1 VILLVALLCA
11 LLSIALFTLALM
23 LLFIAAGTE
32 DKK

>member
-1 VILLVALLCA
+1 MVLILALLCA
-11 LLSIALFTLALM
+11 PLSIALFTLALM